1 MSGETATA
9 FCAVRGIKLATFYN
23 WLAKERQAA
32 SPPAFQ
38 EVRMPSPAAG
48 REVRVCLPNRV
59 EVSVPVDSP
68 AELSFV
74 LREAARC

>member
-1 MSGETATA
+1 MSGKTATA
-9 FCAVRGIKLATFYN
+9 FCAERGIKLTTFYN
-23 WLAKERQAA
+23 WLAKERKVAA
-32 SPPAFQ
+32 APAFQ
-38 EVRMPSPAAG
+38 EVQMPTPVSG

-59 EVSVPVDSP
+59 DVCIPVDSP